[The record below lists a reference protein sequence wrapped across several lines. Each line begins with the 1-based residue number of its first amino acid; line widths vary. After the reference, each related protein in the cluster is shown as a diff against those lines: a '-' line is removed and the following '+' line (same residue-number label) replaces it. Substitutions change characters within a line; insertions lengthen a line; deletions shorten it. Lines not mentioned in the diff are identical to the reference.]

1 MKLNKKSKSPK
12 HKGDFIYMY
21 DLGRYVN
28 NDSRYNELMLEGI
41 PYEYTLGDKPNFMRN
56 SFKPIPSNEE
66 IEA

>member
-1 MKLNKKSKSPK
+1 
-12 HKGDFIYMY
+12 MY